1 MRILVIGKG
10 GREHA
15 LAWKLALSNRADKV
29 FVAPGNAGTEGGP
42 GGKLAS
48 VKIEQDNF
56 EGLIRFAKNEKVGL
70 VVIGPEEPLA
80 KGITDAFEKEGL
92 RVFGP
97 SSAASQLEAS
107 KVFCKE
113 LMRQASVPTADFKVC
128 DHPQIART
136 YIDSRDYDLVV
147 KADGLAAGKGVI
159 VCKGREEA
167 HRAVERIMIR
177 EEFGAT
183 AGRHVVIEKRLSGR
197 EVSILA
203 LVSGRCIL
211 PLEPG
216 QDHKALLDKD
226 QGPNTGG
233 MGVYT
238 PAAWL
243 TPDLAHQID
252 EEVFVPT
259 VHALRKSGAP
269 YKGCLFAGLMI
280 TPQGPRVLEF
290 NCRFGDPETQPVLM
304 RLKTDLLDLMEGVVD
319 GRLEQFEGKIE
330 WDSRHAVCVVAA
342 AAGYPTNPRK
352 GDVIN
357 GLDDVANMRDVQ
369 VFHAGT
375 RRDGSRTLT
384 DGGRVLGVTALGD
397 TLAGARELAYSAMR
411 KIQFRGIQYRNDIGL
426 RDR

>member
-15 LAWKLALSNRADKV
+15 LAWKLARSNRADRV
-29 FVAPGNAGTEGGP
+29 YVAPGNGGTEGGP
-42 GGKLAS
+42 GGKIS
-48 VKIEQDNF
+48 PVKIEQEDF
-56 EGLIRFAKNEKVGL
+56 DGIVKFAKSEKVGL
-70 VVIGPEEPLA
+70 IVIGPEDPLA
-80 KGITDAFEKEGL
+80 RGLTDHLEKAGL

-97 SSAASQLEAS
+97 SKAAAQLEGS

-159 VCKGREEA
+159 VCSGREEA
-167 HRAVERIMIR
+167 YRAVERIMIR
-177 EEFGAT
+177 EEFGAA
-183 AGRHVVIEKRLSGR
+183 AGRQVVVEKRLTGR
-197 EVSILA
+197 EVSVLA

-211 PLEPG
+211 PLDPG
-216 QDHKALLDKD
+216 QDHKALLDND

-238 PAAWL
+238 PASWL
-243 TPDLAHQID
+243 TPELAHQID

-259 VHALRKSGAP
+259 IHALRKRSAP

-280 TPQGPRVLEF
+280 TGQGPRVLEF
-290 NCRFGDPETQPVLM
+290 NCRFGDPETQPLMM
-304 RLKTDLLDLMEGVVD
+304 RLKTDLLDLLEAVVD
-319 GRLEQFEGKIE
+319 GNLEQFEGKVE
-330 WDSRHAVCVVAA
+330 WDPRPAVCVVAA
-342 AAGYPTNPRK
+342 AAGYPNNVRK
-352 GDVIN
+352 GDQIT
-357 GLDDVANMRDVQ
+357 GLEEVAGMKDVQ

-375 RRDGSRTLT
+375 RKDGTRILT

-397 TLAGARELAYSAMR
+397 TLGAARENAYKAMK
-411 KIQFRGIQYRNDIGL
+411 KIQFRGMQYRTDIGL

>member
-1 MRILVIGKG
+1 MRILVVGKG

-29 FVAPGNAGTEGGP
+29 FVAPGNAGTDGGP
-42 GGKLAS
+42 GGKLVS
-48 VKIEQDNF
+48 IKVEQDNF
-56 EGLIRFAKNEKVGL
+56 EGLVQFAKSEKVGL

-80 KGITDAFEKEGL
+80 KGITDVLEKEGL
-92 RVFGP
+92 KVFGP
-97 SSAASQLEAS
+97 SRAASQLEAS
-107 KVFCKE
+107 KVYCKE
-113 LMRQASVPTADFKVC
+113 LMRQAGVPTADFKVC

-159 VCKGREEA
+159 VCSGRDEA
-167 HRAVERIMIR
+167 YRAIDRIMVR
-177 EEFGAT
+177 EEFGAA
-183 AGRHVVIEKRLSGR
+183 AGRHVVVEKRLTGR

-211 PLEPG
+211 PLDPG
-216 QDHKALLDKD
+216 QDHKALQDYDK
-226 QGPNTGG
+226 GPNTGG

-243 TPDLAHQID
+243 NPELAHQID

-259 VHALRKSGAP
+259 IHAMRRLGSP

-290 NCRFGDPETQPVLM
+290 NCRFGDPETQPLLM
-304 RLKTDLLDLMEGVVD
+304 RLKTDLLDLMQAVVD
-319 GRLEQFEGKIE
+319 GTLEQFEGKIE
-330 WDSRHAVCVVAA
+330 WDQRHAVCVVAA
-342 AAGYPTNPRK
+342 AAGYPANPRK
-352 GDVIN
+352 GDQIS
-357 GLDDVANMRDVQ
+357 GLDEVARMPDVQ

-375 RRDGSRTLT
+375 RRDGNRVLT
-384 DGGRVLGVTALGD
+384 DGGRVLGVTALGN
-397 TLAGARELAYSAMR
+397 TLSTARENAYAAIR
-411 KIQFRGIQYRNDIGL
+411 KIQFRGMQFRSDIGL